1 MSLRIRCGATAR
13 QARAAAAEADLI
25 LFVVDGRDGPSALDD
40 EILALAGG
48 AGTNR
53 GTGGMITKLQ
63 AAELATSRG
72 IDMYITNGQK
82 PETLYDII
90 AGEPAGTLFTGR
102 KGK

>member
-1 MSLRIRCGATAR
+1 MNSGDDNLFGFGRKASPRDIGA
-13 QARAAAAEADLI
+13 QALGSM
-25 LFVVDGRDGPSALDD
+25 V
-40 EILALAGG
+40 
-48 AGTNR
+48 
-53 GTGGMITKLQ
+53 TKLQ

-90 AGEPAGTLFTGR
+90 ESRPAGTLFVGR